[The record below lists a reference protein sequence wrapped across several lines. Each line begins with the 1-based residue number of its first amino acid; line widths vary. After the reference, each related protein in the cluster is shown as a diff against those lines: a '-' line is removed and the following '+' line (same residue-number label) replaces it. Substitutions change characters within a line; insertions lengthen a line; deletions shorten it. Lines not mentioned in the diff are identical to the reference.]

1 MGGGRREEE
10 EEEEEQEM
18 GVEAVEMVEE
28 EVEGAVEYE
37 ATMAGSEVRGGW
49 QLEALTCL

>member
-28 EVEGAVEYE
+28 EVEGAVEE
-37 ATMAGSEVRGGW
+37 GATVEGSEVRRGW
-49 QLEALTCL
+49 QFVELTCL